1 MRELRDHLPGHRFVL
16 RTDVKSCYASIN
28 YVPLVD
34 QLAARISDR
43 RVLNLGL
50 FYIRFMDDILVLAPT
65 RWHCAAR
72 SRWSIGCSG
81 APDLEKHP
89 DKAFIGRVERG
100 FDVLSYRFTRAGL
113 RAARKTIASAI
124 ANPDSAL

>member
-34 QLAARISDR
+34 QLAAHISDR

-50 FYIRFMDDILVLAPT
+50 FYIRFMDDILVLARRGGT
-65 RWHCAAR
+65 VRRGQGGQSAAR
-72 SRWSIGCSG
+72 VRPIWRS
-81 APDLEKHP
+81 
-89 DKAFIGRVERG
+89 
-100 FDVLSYRFTRAGL
+100 TRTRPSSAGSS
-113 RAARKTIASAI
+113 AASTS
-124 ANPDSAL
+124 